1 MPFFNSAIKIFEYL
15 SSGRPMVASRIGQ
28 IAEVLED
35 QRTALL
41 VTPGNVREISTAII
55 RLSRDA
61 GLRDFYQ

>member
-1 MPFFNSAIKIFEYL
+1 
-15 SSGRPMVASRIGQ
+15 MVASRIGQ

-35 QRTALL
+35 QHTALL
-41 VTPGNVREISTAII
+41 VTPGNVLEIATAII